1 MLCYT
6 GGLACEEVFCLLC
19 YTGSLDLEEVFWLSC
34 HTGSHDLE
42 DEVLWLLCYTGTTV
56 TETTSLSVKS
66 YNLLSFPV
74 NLLLQSC
81 DSLRS
86 YVRDAQC
93 QKYLCSRKK
102 TVFIYSSF
110 TIEKRRCLC

>member
-1 MLCYT
+1 MEVVSCLVLLQSLSAEISVYT
-6 GGLACEEVFCLLC
+6 NICSLDLEDEVFWLLC
-19 YTGSLDLEEVFWLSC
+19 YTGRLACEKVF
-34 HTGSHDLE
+34 
-42 DEVLWLLCYTGTTV
+42 WLLCYTGTTV

-74 NLLLQSC
+74 NLLLQTSE
-81 DSLRS
+81 SLRS

-102 TVFIYSSF
+102 TVFIHHS
-110 TIEKRRCLC
+110 L